1 MAETQKRNIV
11 FMGTPAFAATVLRYL
26 LREDNLAVAGVFT
39 KPDSKTGRGMKTGI
53 SAVKE
58 LALQY
63 DLPLWQPKT
72 LRSQEVEEIMRELK
86 PDFIISASYGLI
98 LPQNILDQARIAPLN
113 VHASLLPKYR
123 GAAPIQRAIME
134 NWGPDAKTGVTIMKM
149 EAGLDTGPVY
159 SALPVAIGRKNQ
171 AEISAELAEKGGQLL
186 VQTIQKILNENLLP
200 EKQVEQEAT
209 HAAMLVKE
217 DGRINWNLPTLQVDA
232 LVRAVTPW
240 PGATAIF
247 EVNEEKTPVTIL
259 ECQPDFIDPCAQ
271 PGTVRIKHG
280 ALRAACSD
288 GWLRIDKLKPQ
299 GRKAMLAADFINGL
313 RGAELKLANYA

>member
-1 MAETQKRNIV
+1 
-11 FMGTPAFAATVLRYL
+11 MGTPPFAATVLRYL
-26 LREDNLAVAGVFT
+26 LQDDNLTVAGVFT
-39 KPDSKTGRGMKTGI
+39 KPDSKIGRGMKTGV

-58 LALQY
+58 LALQQN
-63 DLPLWQPKT
+63 LPLWQPKT
-72 LRSQEVEEIMRELK
+72 LRAQEVEEIFGQLQ

-171 AEISAELAEKGGQLL
+171 AEISAELADKGGKLL
-186 VQTIQKILNENLLP
+186 VQTIQKILAENLLP
-200 EKQVEQEAT
+200 EKQDEQGAT
-209 HAAMLVKE
+209 IAAKLVKE
-217 DGRINWNLPTLQVDA
+217 DGLINWNLPVLQVDA

-247 EVNEEKTPVTIL
+247 EVNGEKTPVTIL
-259 ECQPDFIDPCAQ
+259 EGQPDFTEPFAQ
-271 PGTVRIKHG
+271 LGTAQIKHG
-280 ALRAACSD
+280 ALRAACAD
-288 GWLRIDKLKPQ
+288 GWFGIEQLKPQ
-299 GRKAMLAADFINGL
+299 GRKAMRATDFINGL
-313 RGAELKLANYA
+313 RGAELKLANIS